1 MRKLIAILN
10 LPFHK
15 PGFMFVALFL
25 LLVPLSGQDS
35 TPTEQYLQEK
45 RSVST
50 FNPEEWEAW
59 EEKKTGLHYL
69 EDIEKAKEK
78 TKKEGKDKE
87 ENNPFL
93 EKAFLKGLSTFLLII
108 IGIVIAFFL
117 IRQLLGMKARPR
129 NRKINRQGSIHIDL
143 DQIEENLEEVT
154 LTDYIQDAIQA
165 SNFALAT
172 RLYYLDTL
180 KSLSK
185 GKQIKWKKDK
195 TNRDYLNEMQSS
207 PLFDKF
213 QYITHVFENIWYG
226 NRSIN
231 GPSFRE
237 IQPFFQ
243 SLISEVE
250 ASNTPQE

>member
-1 MRKLIAILN
+1 ML
-10 LPFHK
+10 
-15 PGFMFVALFL
+15 VALFL
-25 LLVPLSGQDS
+25 LLIPLSGQNS
-35 TPTEQYLQEK
+35 APIEQYLQEK

-50 FNPEEWEAW
+50 FSPEEWEAW
-59 EEKKTGLHYL
+59 EEKKTGLRYL
-69 EDIEKAKEK
+69 EDIENEREK
-78 TKKEGKDKE
+78 TKKESKDKE
-87 ENNPFL
+87 EKNPFL
-93 EKAFLKGLSTFLLII
+93 DEAFLKGLSTFLLII

-129 NRKINRQGSIHIDL
+129 NRKIDRQSSIHIDL

-165 SNFALAT
+165 GNFALAT
-172 RLYYLDTL
+172 RLYYLDIL

-195 TNRDYLNEMQSS
+195 TNRDYLNEMQAS
-207 PLFDKF
+207 PLFDNF
-213 QYITHVFENIWYG
+213 QYITLVFENIWYG
-226 NRSIN
+226 NRSID

-237 IQPFFQ
+237 IQPHFQ
-243 SLISEVE
+243 SFINEVE

>member
-1 MRKLIAILN
+1 ML
-10 LPFHK
+10 
-15 PGFMFVALFL
+15 VASFL
-25 LLVPLSGQDS
+25 LLIPLSGQDS
-35 TPTEQYLQEK
+35 TPTEQYLQKK

-59 EEKKTGLHYL
+59 EKKKTGLRYL
-69 EDIEKAKEK
+69 EDIEKEREK
-78 TKKEGKDKE
+78 TKREGKDKE
-87 ENNPFL
+87 EKNPFL

-143 DQIEENLEEVT
+143 DQIEENLEEVI
-154 LTDYIQDAIQA
+154 LIDYIQDAIQEG
-165 SNFALAT
+165 NFALAT

-195 TNRDYLNEMQSS
+195 TNRDYLNEMQPS

-226 NRSIN
+226 NRSIDD
-231 GPSFRE
+231 PSFRE
-237 IQPFFQ
+237 IQPHFQ
-243 SLISEVE
+243 SFISEVE
-250 ASNTPQE
+250 ASNTSQE